1 MTDDYSANLQEEVDL
16 KEAVSLH
23 DLLIVI
29 IHTYTTGLVRKI
41 IQTLFEIP
49 FLGNATVC
57 D

>member
-1 MTDDYSANLQEEVDL
+1 MTDDYSANLQEVDL

-49 FLGNATVC
+49 FIGNTTVC